1 MERRATA
8 RGAPHSA
15 FASPPSTPKP
25 SRVPSHKVASMT
37 VPKEEADEEGE
48 KREREK

>member
-8 RGAPHSA
+8 LGAPHPA
-15 FASPPSTPKP
+15 FASPPSTPTP